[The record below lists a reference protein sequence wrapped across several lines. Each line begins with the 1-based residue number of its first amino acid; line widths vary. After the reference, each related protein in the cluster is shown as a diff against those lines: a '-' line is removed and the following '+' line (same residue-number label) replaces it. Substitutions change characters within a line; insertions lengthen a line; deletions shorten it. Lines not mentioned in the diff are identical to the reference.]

1 MHTTR
6 HGTTPTNR
14 SANLGG
20 NRIGIDTPP
29 PILVLIPTNLHTA
42 NFLPLPSPLSLLAI
56 YSMQTST
63 RSLSGYPK
71 PLKPKPDQSK
81 AKQARQSEAKQVR
94 QSTRQKKSSL
104 YASTRAAKRRQS
116 MRTLT
121 CSHVIH
127 ANINTYERPTT
138 RSFNHMTCFLFFS
151 FLKLTLTPTRH
162 SPQPRNSSGRF

>member
-6 HGTTPTNR
+6 HGMTPTNR

-20 NRIGIDTPP
+20 NKTGINTTPP

-42 NFLPLPSPLSLLAI
+42 NFLPLPSPLSLPLQLSLPLLAI

-81 AKQARQSEAKQVR
+81 AKQSKASEAKRGKASKAIYAPKEKRLVCKY
-94 QSTRQKKSSL
+94 TRSKTPSK
-104 YASTRAAKRRQS
+104 YANTH
-116 MRTLT
+116 TLT
-121 CSHVIH
+121 R
-127 ANINTYERPTT
+127 YT
-138 RSFNHMTCFLFFS
+138 REH
-151 FLKLTLTPTRH
+151 KYI
-162 SPQPRNSSGRF
+162 